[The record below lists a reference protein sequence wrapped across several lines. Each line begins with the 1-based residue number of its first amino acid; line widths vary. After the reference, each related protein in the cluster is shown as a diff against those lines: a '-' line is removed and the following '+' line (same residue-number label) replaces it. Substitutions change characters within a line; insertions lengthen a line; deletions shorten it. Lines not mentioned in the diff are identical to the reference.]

1 MKSHC
6 KKKYCDCF
14 AQGLKC
20 TNKCICMDCHN
31 FLELK
36 EKEDKMEQ
44 EEEDDGEKM
53 EEEQGEGEEMQ
64 F

>member
-1 MKSHC
+1 
-6 KKKYCDCF
+6 
-14 AQGLKC
+14 
-20 TNKCICMDCHN
+20 MDCHN